1 MAPRPCWDSGMGLG
15 HDNGLTLAGERFGAR
30 EKSQANQN
38 REKTA
43 ATLWPHFCVHS
54 HISNYG
60 GGQKTAAV
68 FSGFRNCCEKI
79 WKAPMRF
86 FPGGLSRRP
95 QGRLHPGTTRTP
107 QEVAPQAQGNQA
119 SPGGHKRVPARELQE
134 SLREPSGSLREFP
147 GASGSLRELLGASR
161 SRLGASG
168 SFQELLGTFGS
179 LGSLRGPLELLG
191 TSESFQKLPKASGSL
206 PGASGSFWESPKA
219 SESLLGAFG
228 NLWEPRKSFWEPL
241 GASWQPPGT
250 SGSLQETPGA
260 SGSLWEPPESLR
272 MEQGPSSKVG
282 SQKSGRLADTK
293 SEPKM

>member
-1 MAPRPCWDSGMGLG
+1 MAPRPCWGSGMGLG
-15 HDNGLTLAGERFGAR
+15 HDNGLTLAGERFGAT

-147 GASGSLRELLGASR
+147 GASGSIRELLGASGSPPR
-161 SRLGASG
+161 ASG
-168 SFQELLGTFGS
+168 SFQELPGTFGS
-179 LGSLRGPLELLG
+179 LREPSGAFGTFGNFRKLPKPSEGFWESSGSLRDFPGA
-191 TSESFQKLPKASGSL
+191 PKSLREPSGSL
-206 PGASGSFWESPKA
+206 
-219 SESLLGAFG
+219 
-228 NLWEPRKSFWEPL
+228 
-241 GASWQPPGT
+241 
-250 SGSLQETPGA
+250 
-260 SGSLWEPPESLR
+260 
-272 MEQGPSSKVG
+272 
-282 SQKSGRLADTK
+282 
-293 SEPKM
+293 